1 MTSAES
7 IVRQDTGATDDA
19 DGAQVA
25 GPADEADAGSYTKA
39 ILNILDDAGEEQR
52 RQGDSQR
59 AMLNI
64 LEDLDTEKTRL
75 QSTQAALINMLDD
88 LEVERR
94 KVDKTNIELRE
105 LNEAM
110 RSFIATAA
118 HDLRSPLASMVG
130 FSSLL
135 SKNWATLSE
144 ENRLKFVTT
153 IDRQSHNL
161 TWLVNDLLTLSSIE
175 GGVLNTQP
183 ETIVLAEA
191 IRQCLAA
198 SSWNTGDVSV
208 SCSPD
213 LVVRTDPVHLARIID
228 NYVQNAFK
236 YGEPPVR
243 IETTPLGDMVEIRV
257 IDHGP
262 GVPPE
267 FEAKLFD
274 KFARADLPS
283 TRQNKGTGLGLS
295 IVRGLAEANGGQAR
309 YQPNVPHG
317 SCFIVLLPTDT
328 ESPPP
333 DRGSPPPDPGSPPR
347 TKGHTNEDRPDR
359 RGRRGHPVSD

>member
-1 MTSAES
+1 MTNSETTARKD
-7 IVRQDTGATDDA
+7 VPGA
-19 DGAQVA
+19 GS
-25 GPADEADAGSYTKA
+25 ADAGSYAKA
-39 ILNILDDAGEEQR
+39 ILNILDDAGDEQR

-64 LEDLDTEKTRL
+64 LEDLDTEKARL
-75 QSTQAALINMLDD
+75 ESTQKALINMLDD
-88 LEVERR
+88 LEAERR
-94 KVDKTNIELRE
+94 KADRTNLELRE
-105 LNEAM
+105 VNEAM

-135 SKNWATLSE
+135 VKNWPTLSE

-175 GGVLNTQP
+175 GGVLKTQP

-198 SSWNTGDVSV
+198 SSWDTESVAV

-213 LVVRTDPVHLARIID
+213 LAVRADPVHLARIID

-236 YGEPPVR
+236 YGQPPLR
-243 IETTPLGDMVEIRV
+243 IEASQDGDMVEIRV
-257 IDHGP
+257 VDHGP
-262 GVPPE
+262 GVPPD
-267 FEAKLFD
+267 FEARLFG

-309 YQPNVPHG
+309 YQPNVPNG
-317 SCFIVLLPTDT
+317 SCFIVLLPTGTGSHTDT
-328 ESPPP
+328 RSHPADAGPPP
-333 DRGSPPPDPGSPPR
+333 TDERSHR
-347 TKGHTNEDRPDR
+347 
-359 RGRRGHPVSD
+359 